1 MLKIEVFFVSSAF
14 VLQAWPRFDLC
25 VTAAQQI
32 VEILPHRREHQ
43 RTSLRLGRVLTQT
56 ICTPSVCHDLICPF
70 KPPSV
75 YWGHT
80 VRAQRKPG
88 LRLSD
93 TSLLPVKPVVE
104 TFRLSPDLGLFNSP
118 FSNWAWQES
127 DERMSNFHSSER
139 KRTRWCQAG
148 G

>member
-1 MLKIEVFFVSSAF
+1 MLRIEVFFVSSAF

-43 RTSLRLGRVLTQT
+43 RTSLRLGRAIAQT
-56 ICTPSVCHDLICPF
+56 ICSPSVCHDLIHPF

-75 YWGHT
+75 YWCHT

-93 TSLLPVKPVVE
+93 TSLLPVKPVME
-104 TFRLSPDLGLFNSP
+104 TFRLSPGLRLLNSP
-118 FSNWAWQES
+118 FSNSAWQES
-127 DERMSNFHSSER
+127 DEGISNFHSLER
-139 KRTRWCQAG
+139 KRTRWYQVG